1 MHIHIDISNS
11 VHPSGCQQ
19 RYSEGIYPSLTR
31 GSRGDPYSESLK
43 PNSDT
48 INSAQ
53 HRSCY
58 TVVISILSFLSVRFP
73 LAFRKKK
80 KARIPMPALLTI
92 RFEADQPLLIV
103 SCAST
108 FIATTIFTL
117 SMLDLGA
124 LSLHF
129 SPIISG
135 VTLIFHI
142 GYFVL
147 RSHYHR
153 SKPSSRFP
161 PAVALR
167 GMLIAYILWVAWLI
181 PLVLT
186 IYQAASGRPL
196 VRRLMKT
203 FVLGNLRAFAI
214 PQAILIGV
222 ELGLFG
228 LVVVLATVTRRQSVR
243 SDMSA

>member
-1 MHIHIDISNS
+1 
-11 VHPSGCQQ
+11 
-19 RYSEGIYPSLTR
+19 
-31 GSRGDPYSESLK
+31 
-43 PNSDT
+43 
-48 INSAQ
+48 
-53 HRSCY
+53 
-58 TVVISILSFLSVRFP
+58 
-73 LAFRKKK
+73 
-80 KARIPMPALLTI
+80 MPALLTT

-108 FIATTIFTL
+108 FISTTIFTL

-135 VTLIFHI
+135 VTLFFHI

-147 RSHYHR
+147 RSHYHH
-153 SKPSSRFP
+153 KHSSRFP
-161 PAVALR
+161 PAVVLR

-203 FVLGNLRAFAI
+203 FVSGNLRAFAI

-228 LVVVLATVTRRQSVR
+228 LVVVLATVTRRQSIR
-243 SDMSA
+243 SDMSAV